1 MSTGTPLF
9 VASVM
14 LVCVAFWGY
23 VMQLYVIPKVILGF
37 LMPLL
42 QDRSSSSTY
51 RLRFLME
58 YIVVLYILFILDAI
72 TGVLFLRIPLYY
84 ELELAFIM
92 YLWHPRTQLYLP
104 SKSGATIVLNMI
116 LLPLVMVKFFTAR
129 VHDLLLACIRLRS
142 EAARTRAHAR
152 EMRLQ
157 KLRLETRHLWGM
169 ESCLNKVHDFLESRL
184 AHDNLLGI
192 WGVSGVGKSSLL
204 MQLRQSYRIFAVFH
218 HVLYFG
224 FGSRST
230 VTDVQLALGV
240 CLGYNYEMMSL
251 MDEKSRARVIH
262 HSLSNTSFLLLLDEL
277 EAPVDLA
284 AVGLRMPLGK
294 YRHQKVIIATGSKD
308 ACALMGCAAD
318 NIIEIGCLGEDDAWS
333 LFKDRVGDA
342 IIDDPRIQPL
352 AKEMAQAC
360 GGLPIALRTFAGAMS
375 AIQDADEWRYMYKYL
390 QARLPLSREQ
400 FADLLHNIRH
410 W

>member
-104 SKSGATIVLNMI
+104 SKSVVGATIVLNMI

-169 ESCLNKVHDFLESRL
+169 ESCLNK
-184 AHDNLLGI
+184 
-192 WGVSGVGKSSLL
+192 
-204 MQLRQSYRIFAVFH
+204 
-218 HVLYFG
+218 
-224 FGSRST
+224 
-230 VTDVQLALGV
+230 
-240 CLGYNYEMMSL
+240 
-251 MDEKSRARVIH
+251 IH
-262 HSLSNTSFLLLLDEL
+262 RD
-277 EAPVDLA
+277 
-284 AVGLRMPLGK
+284 
-294 YRHQKVIIATGSKD
+294 
-308 ACALMGCAAD
+308 GCAAC
-318 NIIEIGCLGEDDAWS
+318 IGCMFGLQ
-333 LFKDRVGDA
+333 LRNDA
-342 IIDDPRIQPL
+342 ID
-352 AKEMAQAC
+352 
-360 GGLPIALRTFAGAMS
+360 G
-375 AIQDADEWRYMYKYL
+375 
-390 QARLPLSREQ
+390 
-400 FADLLHNIRH
+400 
-410 W
+410 

>member
-1 MSTGTPLF
+1 MF

-23 VMQLYVIPKVILGF
+23 VMQLYVTPKVILGF

-58 YIVVLYILFILDAI
+58 YIIVLYILFILDAI

-92 YLWHPRTQLYLP
+92 YLWHPRTQ
-104 SKSGATIVLNMI
+104 GATIVLNMI

-184 AHDNLLGI
+184 AHDNLLGLGRE
-192 WGVSGVGKSSLL
+192 WSG
-204 MQLRQSYRIFAVFH
+204 
-218 HVLYFG
+218 
-224 FGSRST
+224 
-230 VTDVQLALGV
+230 
-240 CLGYNYEMMSL
+240 
-251 MDEKSRARVIH
+251 
-262 HSLSNTSFLLLLDEL
+262 
-277 EAPVDLA
+277 
-284 AVGLRMPLGK
+284 
-294 YRHQKVIIATGSKD
+294 
-308 ACALMGCAAD
+308 
-318 NIIEIGCLGEDDAWS
+318 
-333 LFKDRVGDA
+333 
-342 IIDDPRIQPL
+342 
-352 AKEMAQAC
+352 
-360 GGLPIALRTFAGAMS
+360 
-375 AIQDADEWRYMYKYL
+375 
-390 QARLPLSREQ
+390 
-400 FADLLHNIRH
+400 
-410 W
+410 